1 MDSLPETL
9 GRQAREHPRSLA
21 IVDGIH
27 RLTYVQLHEMTCI
40 VADRLCK
47 YGISPGDRVA
57 MLLPNSAQAVALIYG
72 TWLVGG
78 VIVPLNPQA
87 RGQEVCALAQ
97 HSGARIVVCEPG
109 YRDLDAV
116 AGATAT
122 RNTTVLMIA
131 DLTTAAGDTLNPAP
145 AALNAD
151 DLAMLLY
158 TSGTTGHP
166 KAVMLSHGNISAN
179 VAAIINYLELTR
191 EDRVLSVLPFNYS
204 YGSSVLHTHLAVGA
218 TIVLEKNLVFPHAI
232 AETMEREKVTGF
244 PGVPSTFALLL
255 SRVDLAGMRLDSLRY
270 VTQAGAAMS
279 AALVEKLRKALP
291 QTRIFIMYGQTE
303 ATARLS
309 YVPPDRLG
317 DKPGSAGI
325 PVSGVEIEIRDE
337 QRRALKPHDSGEV
350 WVRGPNVMQGYWHD
364 EPATHAVLV
373 DGWLKTGDIGYL
385 DDEGFLFL
393 VGRRSDIIKTGAN
406 RVHPGEIEEVIA
418 GLAGVSEVAVAGID
432 DELLGQTIAAWVV
445 PEPGRDI
452 SVEGIKARCREM
464 LASYKIPKQVQIVAT
479 LPRTASGKLR
489 RFELSSPKPTTR
501 TKEVH

>member
-9 GRQAREHPRSLA
+9 GRQAREQPGSLA
-21 IVDGIH
+21 IVDGLH
-27 RLTYVQLHEMTCI
+27 RLTYVQLHEMACL
-40 VADRLCK
+40 VADRLRK
-47 YGISPGDRVA
+47 RGISPGDRVA
-57 MLLPNSAQAVALIYG
+57 MLLQNSPQAVALIYG
-72 TWLVGG
+72 TWLAGG

-87 RGQEVCALAQ
+87 RGHEVRALSE
-97 HSGARIVVCEPG
+97 HSGARILVYEPA
-109 YRDLDAV
+109 YRDIDVITGVDQSNGTAAV
-116 AGATAT
+116 
-122 RNTTVLMIA
+122 LIA
-131 DLTTAAGDTLNPAP
+131 DLISGGDSENRPP

-158 TSGTTGHP
+158 TSGTTGRP

-179 VAAIINYLELTR
+179 TAAIISYLELTH

-218 TIVLEKNLVFPHAI
+218 TIVLEKNLVFPHVI
-232 AETMEREKVTGF
+232 AETMVRERITGF

-279 AALVEKLRKALP
+279 TTLADKLRGALP
-291 QTRIFIMYGQTE
+291 QTQIFIMYGQTE

-309 YVPPDRLG
+309 YVPPNRLD
-317 DKPGSAGI
+317 DKPGSAGL
-325 PVSGVEIEIRDE
+325 PVPGVEIEIRDE
-337 QRRALKPHDSGEV
+337 QGCTLKTRDIGNV
-350 WVRGPNVMQGYWHD
+350 WARGPNVMQGYWHD
-364 EPATHAVLV
+364 EAATREVLI

-393 VGRRSDIIKTGAN
+393 VGRRSDIIKTGAH

-418 GLAGVSEVAVAGID
+418 GLTGVSEAAVAGID

-445 PEPGRDI
+445 PEPGSNI
-452 SVEGIKARCREM
+452 SVEQIKARCRDM

-489 RFELSSPKPTTR
+489 RTELSSLKPTTS